1 MKGFFHPVDYFRQ
14 DSFRRYNLLMRT
26 SQLYLAVF
34 FSGLTTLAAELA
46 ASRLLENHFGTSN
59 LIYASIIGL
68 ILIYLTAGYMLGG
81 YWADRSPYP
90 RTFLS
95 ILAWGGFTIGL
106 VPLISRPVLR
116 MAANAFDQLQMGALL
131 GSFVV
136 VMVLFVVPV
145 TLLGMASPFAIRL
158 AIQDAG
164 QAGSVSGK
172 IYAISTLGSFLGTFL
187 PGLILIPL
195 VGTYRTFLS
204 ISGLMLLVS
213 LGLLWRTCGWK
224 PALALLWMPFV
235 ILLLAILG
243 VRGFDKTTS
252 GLIFETESSY
262 NYIQVIQDGDFR
274 YLRLNEG
281 QGIHSMY
288 HPTQLLYAGPWEQVL
303 AAPYFNSAPY
313 APENLHSMAIIGL
326 AAGTT
331 ARQAAAAYGN
341 LVIDGFEIDPKIVQV
356 GRDYF
361 GMNLS
366 NLNVMIQ
373 DGRYGLA
380 HTSRRYQVISIDAYR
395 PPYIPWHLTTREFFQ
410 EVRDHLTDDG
420 VVTIN
425 VGRAPGDRRLIEAFS
440 ATLLTVFPSVYVV
453 DLPGTFNSI
462 LYASVQPSEPANLD
476 ANLVYLLGR
485 GDVHPLI
492 LYSLKVVLENLQPAP
507 IGGVVFT
514 DDRAPIEWITNT
526 MVVRFLLSG
535 EAEVLQ

>member
-1 MKGFFHPVDYFRQ
+1 MKEFFHPVDYFRQ
-14 DSFRRYNLLMRT
+14 DSFRGYNLLMRT

-68 ILIYLTAGYMLGG
+68 ILIYLTAGYLLGG
-81 YWADRSPYP
+81 YWADRSPHP
-90 RTFLS
+90 QTFLN

-116 MAANAFDQLQMGALL
+116 LAANAFDQLQMGALL

-213 LGLLWRTCGWK
+213 LGLLWGTCGWK
-224 PALALLWMPFV
+224 PALALLWMPVV
-235 ILLLAILG
+235 ILLLAVLG

-313 APENLHSMAIIGL
+313 APENLQSMAIIGL

-341 LVIDGFEIDPKIVQV
+341 LLIDGFEIDPKIVQV

-410 EVRDHLTDDG
+410 EVRDHLTEDG
-420 VVTIN
+420 VITIN